1 MLDALRRDFNLQL
14 FAEDDPGDQSSNE
27 DVQQKATEGKEQSG
41 LDPEAL
47 RKELESVRKEAA
59 KYRTER
65 KALAEEIETLKK
77 NLGKALGFEDDKGK
91 ADVNAA
97 LEKIQQLQE
106 EIQTERLQNSFHK
119 AAINVGADVELTWA
133 FLKGTD
139 KLTPGMSQEDI
150 ENVLK
155 ETLEAYP
162 KLKVEETPKKSG
174 GAFTQ
179 SKDKG
184 GKVDM
189 NVAIRR
195 MARR

>member
-14 FAEDDPGDQSSNE
+14 FAEDDPGDQSSGE
-27 DVQQKATEGKEQSG
+27 GEKREATEEKEQSG

-47 RKELESVRKEAA
+47 RKELEAVRKEAA

-133 FLKGTD
+133 FLKGSG
-139 KLTPGMSQEDI
+139 KLTPGMTQEDI

-189 NVAIRR
+189 NVAIRK

>member
-14 FAEDDPGDQSSNE
+14 FAEDDPGDQSSGE
-27 DVQQKATEGKEQSG
+27 GEKREATEEKEQSG

-47 RKELESVRKEAA
+47 RKELEAVRKEAA

-77 NLGKALGFEDDKGK
+77 NLGKALGFEDEKGK

-106 EIQTERLQNSFHK
+106 EIQNERLQNSFHK

-133 FLKGTD
+133 FLKGTG
-139 KLTPGMSQEDI
+139 KLIPGMTQEDI
-150 ENVLK
+150 ESVLK

-189 NVAIRR
+189 NVAIRK

>member
-14 FAEDDPGDQSSNE
+14 FAEDDPGDQSSGE
-27 DVQQKATEGKEQSG
+27 GEKREATEEKEQSG

-47 RKELESVRKEAA
+47 RKELEAVRKEAA

-77 NLGKALGFEDDKGK
+77 NLGKALGFEDEKGK

-106 EIQTERLQNSFHK
+106 EIQNERLQNYFHK

-133 FLKGTD
+133 FLKGTG
-139 KLTPGMSQEDI
+139 KLIPGMTQEDI
-150 ENVLK
+150 ESVLK

-189 NVAIRR
+189 NVAIRK

>member
-1 MLDALRRDFNLQL
+1 MLDALRHNFNLQL
-14 FAEDDPGDQSSNE
+14 FAEGDPGDQSSGE
-27 DVQQKATEGKEQSG
+27 GEKREATEEKEQSG

-47 RKELESVRKEAA
+47 RKELEAVRKEAA

-65 KALAEEIETLKK
+65 KALAEEIEALKK

-97 LEKIQQLQE
+97 LEKIQQLQN
-106 EIQTERLQNSFHK
+106 EIQTERLQNIFNK
-119 AAINVGADVELTWA
+119 AAISVGADIELTWA
-133 FLKGTD
+133 FLKGTG
-139 KLTPGMSQEDI
+139 KLVPGMSQKEVED
-150 ENVLK
+150 VLK

-162 KLKVEETPKKSG
+162 KLKAEETPKKSG

-179 SKDKG
+179 PKDKG

-189 NVAIRR
+189 NVAIRK

>member
-1 MLDALRRDFNLQL
+1 MLDALRRNFNLQL
-14 FAEDDPGDQSSNE
+14 FAEGDPGDQSSSKDE
-27 DVQQKATEGKEQSG
+27 QQEATGEKEQAG

-47 RKELESVRKEAA
+47 RKELEAVRKEAA

-65 KALAEEIETLKK
+65 KALAEEIEALKK

-97 LEKIQQLQE
+97 LEKIQQLQN
-106 EIQTERLQNSFHK
+106 EIQNERLQNLHK

-133 FLKGTD
+133 FLKGTG
-139 KLTPGMSQEDI
+139 KLVPGMTQKEVED
-150 ENVLK
+150 VLK

-162 KLKVEETPKKSG
+162 KLKAEETPKKSG

-179 SKDKG
+179 PKDKG

-189 NVAIRR
+189 NVAIRK

>member
-1 MLDALRRDFNLQL
+1 MLDALRHNFNLQL
-14 FAEDDPGDQSSNE
+14 FAEGDPGDQPSGSE
-27 DVQQKATEGKEQSG
+27 EKQEAADGKEQAG

-47 RKELESVRKEAA
+47 RKELEAVRKEAA

-65 KALAEEIETLKK
+65 KALAEEIEALKK

-97 LEKIQQLQE
+97 LEKIQQLQN
-106 EIQTERLQNSFHK
+106 EIQTERLQNLFNK
-119 AAINVGADVELTWA
+119 AAISVGADIELTWA

-189 NVAIRR
+189 NVAIRK

>member
-27 DVQQKATEGKEQSG
+27 GEQQEATEGKEQSG

-47 RKELESVRKEAA
+47 RKELEAVRKEAA

-77 NLGKALGFEDDKGK
+77 NLGKALGFEDEKGK

-106 EIQTERLQNSFHK
+106 EIQNERLQNYFHK

-133 FLKGTD
+133 FLKGTG
-139 KLTPGMSQEDI
+139 KLIPGMTQEDI
-150 ENVLK
+150 ESVLK

-189 NVAIRR
+189 NVAIRK

>member
-77 NLGKALGFEDDKGK
+77 NLGKALGFEDEKGK
-91 ADVNAA
+91 SDINAA
-97 LEKIQQLQE
+97 LEKIQQLQN

>member
-1 MLDALRRDFNLQL
+1 MLDALRQGVNLQL
-14 FAEDDPGDQSSNE
+14 FAEGDPGDQSSGGE
-27 DVQQKATEGKEQSG
+27 EKQETIDGKEQAG

-47 RKELESVRKEAA
+47 KRELEAVRKEAA

-97 LEKIQQLQE
+97 LEKIQQLQN
-106 EIQTERLQNSFHK
+106 EIQTERLQNIFNK
-119 AAINVGADVELTWA
+119 AAISVGADIELTWA
-133 FLKGTD
+133 FLKGTG
-139 KLTPGMSQEDI
+139 KLVPGMTQKEV
-150 ENVLK
+150 EEVLK

-162 KLKVEETPKKSG
+162 KLKAEETPKKSG

-179 SKDKG
+179 PKDKG

-189 NVAIRR
+189 NVAIRK

>member
-1 MLDALRRDFNLQL
+1 MLDALRRNWNLQM
-14 FAEDDPGDQSSNE
+14 FAEEGPGDQSSDDGE
-27 DVQQKATEGKEQSG
+27 QKETEEKEQSG

-47 RKELESVRKEAA
+47 RKELEAVRKEAA

-65 KALAEEIETLKK
+65 KALAEEIESLKK

-97 LEKIQQLQE
+97 LEKIQQLQN
-106 EIQTERLQNSFHK
+106 EIQTERLQNIFNK
-119 AAINVGADVELTWA
+119 AAISVGADIELTWA
-133 FLKGTD
+133 FLKGTG
-139 KLTPGMSQEDI
+139 KLVPGMTQKEV
-150 ENVLK
+150 EEVLK

-162 KLKVEETPKKSG
+162 KLKAEETPKKSG

-179 SKDKG
+179 PKDKG

-189 NVAIRR
+189 NVAIRK

>member
-1 MLDALRRDFNLQL
+1 MLDALRRNFNLQL
-14 FAEDDPGDQSSNE
+14 FAEDDPGDQSSSK
-27 DVQQKATEGKEQSG
+27 DAQQEATGEKEQAG

-47 RKELESVRKEAA
+47 KRELEAVRKEAA

-97 LEKIQQLQE
+97 LEKIQQLQN
-106 EIQTERLQNSFHK
+106 EIQTERLQNIFNK
-119 AAINVGADVELTWA
+119 AAISVGADIELTWA
-133 FLKGTD
+133 FLKGTG
-139 KLTPGMSQEDI
+139 KLVPGMTQKEVED
-150 ENVLK
+150 VLK

-162 KLKVEETPKKSG
+162 KLKAEETPKKSG

-179 SKDKG
+179 PKDKG

-189 NVAIRR
+189 NVAIRK

>member
-27 DVQQKATEGKEQSG
+27 GEQQEATEGKEQSG

-47 RKELESVRKEAA
+47 RKELEAVRKEAA

-77 NLGKALGFEDDKGK
+77 NLGKALGFEDEKGK

-133 FLKGTD
+133 FLKGSG

-155 ETLEAYP
+155 DTLEAYP

-174 GAFTQ
+174 GTFTQ
-179 SKDKG
+179 PKDKG

-189 NVAIRR
+189 NVAIRK

>member
-1 MLDALRRDFNLQL
+1 MLDALRHNWNLQM
-14 FAEDDPGDQSSNE
+14 FAEDDPGDQPSNE
-27 DVQQKATEGKEQSG
+27 DEQKETEEKEQSG

-47 RKELESVRKEAA
+47 RKELEAVRKEAA

-77 NLGKALGFEDDKGK
+77 NLGKALGFEDEKGK

-106 EIQTERLQNSFHK
+106 EIQNERLQNYFHK

-133 FLKGTD
+133 FLKGTG
-139 KLTPGMSQEDI
+139 KLAPGMSQEDI

-189 NVAIRR
+189 NVAIRK

>member
-1 MLDALRRDFNLQL
+1 MLDALRRNFNLQL

-27 DVQQKATEGKEQSG
+27 DVQQEATEGKEQSG

-106 EIQTERLQNSFHK
+106 EIQNERLQNSFHK
-119 AAINVGADVELTWA
+119 AAISVGADIELTWA
-133 FLKGTD
+133 FLKGTG
-139 KLTPGMSQEDI
+139 KLVPGMTQEDI

-189 NVAIRR
+189 NVAIRK

>member
-1 MLDALRRDFNLQL
+1 MLDALRRNFNLQL
-14 FAEDDPGDQSSNE
+14 FAEGGPGDQSSNE
-27 DVQQKATEGKEQSG
+27 IEQQEVVEGKEQAG
-41 LDPEAL
+41 LDSEAL
-47 RKELESVRKEAA
+47 KRELEAVRKEAA

-65 KALAEEIETLKK
+65 KVLAEEIESLKR

-97 LEKIQQLQE
+97 LEKIQQLQN
-106 EIQTERLQNSFHK
+106 EIQTERLQNLFNK
-119 AAINVGADVELTWA
+119 AAISVGADIELTWV
-133 FLKGTD
+133 FLKGTG

-189 NVAIRR
+189 NVVIRK